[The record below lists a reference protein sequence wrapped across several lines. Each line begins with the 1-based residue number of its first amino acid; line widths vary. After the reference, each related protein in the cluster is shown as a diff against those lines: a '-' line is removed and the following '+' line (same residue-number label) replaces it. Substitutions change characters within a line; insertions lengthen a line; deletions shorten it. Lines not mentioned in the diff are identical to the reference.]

1 MNKYLLSFGKHFL
14 LGGLIVGIYS
24 VITTYISP
32 GYAAHVASSL
42 PIVFTYI
49 IFITYNKYGLD
60 RAIDTS
66 YLSFFAGLIWQLY
79 VLLFFFGLK
88 SRLGLLKSALFCLT
102 IYVLV
107 SYVLYKYFEDYY

>member
-49 IFITYNKYGLD
+49 VFITYNKYGLD

-66 YLSFFAGLIWQLY
+66 YLSSFAKNCGY
-79 VLLFFFGLK
+79 FK
-88 SRLGLLKSALFCLT
+88 
-102 IYVLV
+102 
-107 SYVLYKYFEDYY
+107 FEDNYKCSFYKPLISSNLIN